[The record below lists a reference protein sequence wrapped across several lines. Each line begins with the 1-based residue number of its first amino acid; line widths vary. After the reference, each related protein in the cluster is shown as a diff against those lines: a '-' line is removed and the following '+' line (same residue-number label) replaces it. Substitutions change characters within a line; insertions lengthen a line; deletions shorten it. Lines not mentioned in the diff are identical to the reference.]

1 MSDVKKF
8 AEDHKF
14 KEGLQENDFFVFGS
28 KIGIGTDSDHFQIG
42 FTSQKLMSRI
52 PSGIIFHCD
61 ATYKV
66 VKLEFPLIVFGV
78 SDFNRK
84 FYPVAFM
91 FTSYELNVDY
101 LNFFKSLKRL
111 CIVLNLIFDPKYMV
125 IDAS

>member
-1 MSDVKKF
+1 VSDVKKF
-8 AEDHKF
+8 AEDHEF

-66 VKLEFPLIVFGV
+66 VKLIH
-78 SDFNRK
+78 
-84 FYPVAFM
+84 
-91 FTSYELNVDY
+91 
-101 LNFFKSLKRL
+101 
-111 CIVLNLIFDPKYMV
+111 
-125 IDAS
+125 